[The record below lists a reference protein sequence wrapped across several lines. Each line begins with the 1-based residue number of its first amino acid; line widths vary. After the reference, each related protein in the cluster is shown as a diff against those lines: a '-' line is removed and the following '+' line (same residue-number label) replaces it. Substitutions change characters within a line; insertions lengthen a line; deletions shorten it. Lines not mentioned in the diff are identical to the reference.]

1 MGDKS
6 PKNKDKAKKQTQ
18 MSKQHKRQA
27 HEALM
32 ASKQRDK

>member
-6 PKNKDKAKKQTQ
+6 PKAKDKAKKQTQ
-18 MSKQHKRQA
+18 TTKQQKRSA

>member
-18 MSKQHKRQA
+18 ASKQQKRSA

-32 ASKQRDK
+32 ASKQKDK